1 MRRRLLSLLAA
12 PGVLDRTWHRRA
24 RGSAGRPTRRRP
36 RSRVLRARN
45 SVVALAADEYRVH
58 RRRGRRRV
66 VPREAFARHRSSR
79 GNELFH
85 RLPLFERITAPGISA
100 SFPAPG
106 AAVAR
111 ASRVDVRDVDAE
123 HSAGTTTTR
132 ARQRRRVRRRVR
144 RPRAR
149 VVQKYTKPSAVVA
162 VKRSVLRCIA
172 RLPEYSAEYSAVVG
186 GGRVGKR
193 PGRRI
198 RRHSTCRRVDK
209 VADVLKTAVDT
220 RHRQKMHRQKKRRR
234 TRAARVFPR
243 MSTFNR
249 CADAGSRV
257 GRVSPSLR
265 ASRSLTTCPRK
276 TYPYRP

>member
-1 MRRRLLSLLAA
+1 MAQFRRRRRRRRRRRVPAAESSLALRPQRRVVERVHALARVHADRFERFDDAQRAVHRAPEQERVRGDELRADALMRRRLLSLLAA
-12 PGVLDRTWHRRA
+12 PGVMDRTWHRRA

-45 SVVALAADEYRVH
+45 AVVALAADEYRVH

-85 RLPLFERITAPGISA
+85 RLPLFERITAPWISA

-149 VVQKYTKPSAVVA
+149 VVQKYTTFSCCRCQAVGFEVFWHFQH
-162 VKRSVLRCIA
+162 RTPTGVLRGVL
-172 RLPEYSAEYSAVVG
+172 RG
-186 GGRVGKR
+186 GW
-193 PGRRI
+193 RR
-198 RRHSTCRRVDK
+198 
-209 VADVLKTAVDT
+209 
-220 RHRQKMHRQKKRRR
+220 
-234 TRAARVFPR
+234 
-243 MSTFNR
+243 
-249 CADAGSRV
+249 
-257 GRVSPSLR
+257 
-265 ASRSLTTCPRK
+265 
-276 TYPYRP
+276 